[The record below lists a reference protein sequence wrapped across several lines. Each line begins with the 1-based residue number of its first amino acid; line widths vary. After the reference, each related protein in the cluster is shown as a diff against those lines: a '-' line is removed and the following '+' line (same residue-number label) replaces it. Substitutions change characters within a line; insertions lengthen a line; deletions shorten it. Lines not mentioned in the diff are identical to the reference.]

1 MIQLNLVAF
10 ALLIPDLPAIAH
22 KHHYHH
28 HLFPDKVAKSGKSK
42 STMVSTSK
50 SAKMLKSKSSKIGK
64 SAKSVLYG
72 TNSPTISHVS
82 SSRVDPDDIILQP
95 VGNQTEPSTSPTSA
109 NFIPSAL
116 PIVGLL
122 VTGLPS
128 VAPSSDPK
136 IAYPDQ
142 DFSPSSP
149 SNVPSISTP
158 HHDSLP
164 PFSSSHH
171 GPSTLQTESP
181 SSLSG
186 PPSGF
191 FGNYTLSSVPSTAQ
205 SYYDSSSPSS
215 TSYEPSLSPSSLP
228 SRARPIGT
236 KTPSEFLGKPES
248 EGNSL
253 KTSNMPSVSHSYHYS
268 QSPSSASNEP
278 AVPPSQS
285 FEGSGSEIFLR
296 SKPSNMP
303 STSSS
308 KEDSQHPSSTTIPEK
323 HLFDMVSSSPSETPS
338 ATSSTIQT
346 TLSSIYPQQGPSS
359 TPSSSPTF
367 GVNETFEP
375 NGVSISGPKAQCKN
389 SDFTLSNETTIE
401 LSFFYR
407 AETIDVNGIE
417 FLPAIEQN
425 LLELVADRVLVCG
438 GIFQRRRLSRWQ
450 VAAVLS
456 NPKDTLSAE
465 HNCYPSNV
473 AAESCHVIEGKMTFI
488 LGSLNITGMASAGLY
503 AAIRAA
509 FESFEFDHDDTVIEV
524 IYLGEQLSTLT
535 MFDINLNTNVEVKKD
550 SYILKTV
557 LISTFSFLAVMALMI
572 LGFSR
577 HQTEK
582 NCPDNENDDALRDNG
597 NDMSSVCAETGAA
610 AVREA

>member
-1 MIQLNLVAF
+1 
-10 ALLIPDLPAIAH
+10 
-22 KHHYHH
+22 
-28 HLFPDKVAKSGKSK
+28 
-42 STMVSTSK
+42 
-50 SAKMLKSKSSKIGK
+50 MLKSKSSNISK

-82 SSRVDPDDIILQP
+82 SSRVDPDDIILRP
-95 VGNQTEPSTSPTSA
+95 VRNQTEPPTSPTSA
-109 NFIPSAL
+109 NFIPSAP

-122 VTGLPS
+122 VTHLPS
-128 VAPSSDPK
+128 AAPSSDPK

-164 PFSSSHH
+164 PSSSSYH

-181 SSLSG
+181 TSLSG

-191 FGNYTLSSVPSTAQ
+191 SGNNVSSSVPITAQ
-205 SYYDSSSPSS
+205 SYHDSSSPSS

-228 SRARPIGT
+228 SRARPNDT
-236 KTPSEFLGKPES
+236 MTPSEFFGKPES
-248 EGNSL
+248 EGNPL
-253 KTSNMPSVSHSYHYS
+253 KTSNMPSVS
-268 QSPSSASNEP
+268 QSPSSASNESTM
-278 AVPPSQS
+278 PPNQS
-285 FEGSGSEIFLR
+285 FEDSGSEFVPL
-296 SKPSNMP
+296 SKLSNTP
-303 STSSS
+303 STSPS
-308 KEDSQHPSSTTIPEK
+308 KEYSQHPSSTSIPEK
-323 HLFDMVSSSPSETPS
+323 HLFDMVFSSPSETPS

-359 TPSSSPTF
+359 TPSSTPTS

-375 NGVSISGPKAQCKN
+375 NSVSISGPKAQCKN
-389 SDFTLSNETTIE
+389 PDFTLSNETTIE
-401 LSFFYR
+401 LPFLYR
-407 AETIDVNGIE
+407 AETTDVNGIE

-438 GIFQRRRLSRWQ
+438 GIFQRRRLSSWQ

-456 NPKDTLSAE
+456 NPEDTLSTE

-473 AAESCHVIEGKMTFI
+473 AADSCHVVEGKMTII
-488 LGSLNITGMASAGLY
+488 LGSLNITGMASIDAGLY
-503 AAIRAA
+503 DAIKSA
-509 FESFEFDHDDTVIEV
+509 FESLEFDDDDTIIEV

-535 MFDINLNTNVEVKKD
+535 MFDINSNTNVEVKKD
-550 SYILKTV
+550 SNILKTV

-577 HQTEK
+577 HQTK
-582 NCPDNENDDALRDNG
+582 NNCPNHENDDALRDNG

-610 AVREA
+610 GVREA